1 MEYYYLI
8 VFFIYGIVF
17 GSFLQV
23 VGERLPKKESLI
35 KPKYS
40 YCPNCKHR
48 LNWYELIPIFSYI
61 FQKGKCIHCKENIPI
76 MYPFIELFTGLLFS
90 VSYYSFGFS
99 YELIIALTLVSYF
112 MIVIVSDLT
121 YMVIPDSV
129 TLITSFIIIIVNFLN
144 LGLNKGLFQ
153 LGSGIL
159 TFLAMY
165 SIMLLGNFIFKK
177 ESLGGADI
185 KLMFISGLVLHPI
198 LGLFVI
204 FIASTLALPL
214 ALIIYITNKEHMIP
228 FGPFLIAAIILI
240 YFLKIDVDMF
250 VKLFIY

>member
-90 VSYYSFGFS
+90 VSY
-99 YELIIALTLVSYF
+99 
-112 MIVIVSDLT
+112 
-121 YMVIPDSV
+121 
-129 TLITSFIIIIVNFLN
+129 
-144 LGLNKGLFQ
+144 
-153 LGSGIL
+153 
-159 TFLAMY
+159 
-165 SIMLLGNFIFKK
+165 
-177 ESLGGADI
+177 
-185 KLMFISGLVLHPI
+185 
-198 LGLFVI
+198 
-204 FIASTLALPL
+204 
-214 ALIIYITNKEHMIP
+214 
-228 FGPFLIAAIILI
+228 
-240 YFLKIDVDMF
+240 
-250 VKLFIY
+250 